1 MIRFWRKAKKRG
13 LELRDRLDAQSA
25 LWSMVSTDRYKE
37 VLPEVEH
44 GAFLR
49 YRESDKP
56 PPLTLEGTVADQDFS
71 QNREIT
77 PLTLPSA
84 NGGNGARTYAL
95 VPKLPAGLTFDPSS
109 RILKGTPTAAQPATT
124 YTYKVTDEDD
134 DSATLDFSITVTP
147 ETLEALA
154 NRLLWDAKHLRTI
167 QRLLEDKRQV
177 VFYGPP
183 GTGKTYVALELA
195 RHFAGAEGGS
205 TDLVQFHPSYAY
217 EDFVEGYRPA
227 DKGGQPGFDLR
238 PGPLKRIA
246 DAARRQP
253 KRRHILV
260 IDEINRGN
268 VARVFGELYFLLEY
282 RGPDHKISLQ
292 YSDERFSLPDNL
304 WFIATMNT
312 ADRSIAL
319 VDAALRRR
327 FHFVPFF
334 PDQPPVKDLLRR
346 WLAIHKPDLLWVA
359 DDILDE
365 ANAKLD
371 DRNLAIGPSH
381 FMRPDLD
388 EEWVKLIWDHS
399 ILPYIQEQ
407 LFGET
412 ERLAEFELGKL
423 CPQHFGVDD
432 NGDATS

>member
-1 MIRFWRKAKKRG
+1 M
-13 LELRDRLDAQSA
+13 
-25 LWSMVSTDRYKE
+25 
-37 VLPEVEH
+37 
-44 GAFLR
+44 
-49 YRESDKP
+49 
-56 PPLTLEGTVADQDFS
+56 
-71 QNREIT
+71 
-77 PLTLPSA
+77 
-84 NGGNGARTYAL
+84 
-95 VPKLPAGLTFDPSS
+95 
-109 RILKGTPTAAQPATT
+109 
-124 YTYKVTDEDD
+124 
-134 DSATLDFSITVTP
+134 
-147 ETLEALA
+147 
-154 NRLLWDAKHLRTI
+154 
-167 QRLLEDKRQV
+167 
-177 VFYGPP
+177 
-183 GTGKTYVALELA
+183 
-195 RHFAGAEGGS
+195 
-205 TDLVQFHPSYAY
+205 
-217 EDFVEGYRPA
+217 
-227 DKGGQPGFDLR
+227 
-238 PGPLKRIA
+238 
-246 DAARRQP
+246 
-253 KRRHILV
+253 LV

-282 RGPDHKISLQ
+282 RGPDHEISLQ
-292 YSDERFSLPDNL
+292 YSNKKFSLPNNL
-304 WFIATMNT
+304 WFIGTMNT